1 MARILFA
8 WELGSGLGHL
18 DRMLISARA
27 LRARGHELRFVLRD
41 LSRAHLRLG
50 QEGFTFGQA
59 PVWLPVLGKPPR
71 LNNFSTVL
79 AAAGWLDPQGLAGL
93 LTGWQQLLELH
104 QPDLLVCDHAPTAML
119 AARGLGLKTCMVG
132 NSFEVPPPGEHFP
145 PLAFW
150 DPSERAHCATS
161 DARVLSS
168 TNQALALLGRP
179 SLPRL
184 TDLMAQ
190 VQQWVVSLPDLA
202 HYDGY
207 PEDTQFLGPS
217 FVGDSGIAPQWPA
230 VEGKRVFVY
239 LAPSHQDFAAVMA
252 ALRQHRLC
260 ALVFARGMSAEAA
273 TRLGWPGVRFET
285 QPLHINQ
292 TLASA
297 DFVISHGSLGT
308 VTAAT
313 LAGKPQLTLPNHM
326 EQLMVSRRVSLAGI
340 GLSTEPRSQSN
351 DYVGLI
357 GRLLSEPQFAASAQA
372 LAQRHAGVTPSA
384 TGERLAELLNAELS
398 RVAARP

>member
-18 DRMLISARA
+18 DRMLITARA
-27 LRARGHELRFVLRD
+27 LHARGHELRFVLRD

-50 QEGFTFGQA
+50 PEGFSYGQA

-93 LTGWQQLLELH
+93 LSGWKQLLELH
-104 QPDLLVCDHAPTAML
+104 QPDLLVCDHAPTAVL
-119 AARGLGLKTCMVG
+119 AARGLGLNTCMVG

-150 DPSERAHCATS
+150 DPSQNAHCATS
-161 DARVLSS
+161 DAHVLSS
-168 TNQALALLGRP
+168 TNQALALLGQP
-179 SLPRL
+179 ALARL

-190 VQQWVVSLPDLA
+190 AQQWVVSLPELA

-207 PEDTQFLGPS
+207 PPHTAFLGPS
-217 FVGDSGIAPQWPA
+217 FVGDSGVAPQWPEA
-230 VEGKRVFVY
+230 QGKRVFVY
-239 LAPSHQDFAAVMA
+239 LAPTHQDFAAVMA
-252 ALRQHRLC
+252 ALRHHGLS
-260 ALVFARGMSAEAA
+260 ALVFARGLSAEAA
-273 TRLGWPGVRFET
+273 TRLGWPGARFET
-285 QPLHINQ
+285 QPLHIDQ
-292 TLASA
+292 TLAGA
-297 DFVISHGSLGT
+297 DVVISHGSLGT

-326 EQLMVSRRVSLAGI
+326 EQLMVSRRVALAGI
-340 GLSTEPRSQSN
+340 GLSTEPRKHDN
-351 DYVGLI
+351 DYVGMI
-357 GRLLSEPQFAASAQA
+357 GRLVSEPRFAAAAQA
-372 LAQRHAGVTPSA
+372 LARRHTGDRPAA
-384 TGERLAELLNAELS
+384 TGERLAELIGATLA
-398 RVAARP
+398 